1 MHNIKWKMVT
11 KRTLVLKTRL
21 WYNYRTGILGIRIK
35 ETKMYNTIVNE
46 KTKLAVDIPKVFWK
60 YYDLYRREEI
70 SLKEY
75 SAKSN
80 LTKDELL
87 RYLSIV

>member
-1 MHNIKWKMVT
+1 
-11 KRTLVLKTRL
+11 
-21 WYNYRTGILGIRIK
+21 
-35 ETKMYNTIVNE
+35 MYNTIVNE